1 MEFGSPSYMRKVIKS
16 KLTNYIR
23 ANNREKVDRLL
34 SNSANLE
41 LLRNERY
48 FNPFV
53 VAIKENKLQ
62 MFDIMLQHGLEFD
75 RIELI
80 RDRSKSS
87 LRKRHGKRKLDKL
100 DSSSSDEKGSDLTVD
115 NTEVKPMKNGFYSN
129 TLVEAIKRVNLEA
142 VERLLRLN
150 VNVNSTNYRQIPLQ
164 IAYNVYAAKRDKYFA
179 EGRLDED
186 FSHYEVIY
194 NILIIRDHLKRLIDY

>member
-1 MEFGSPSYMRKVIKS
+1 MEFGSSSYMRRVLKN

-53 VAIKENKLQ
+53 VAIKENRLQ

-100 DSSSSDEKGSDLTVD
+100 DSLSSDEKGSDLTVD
-115 NTEVKPMKNGFYSN
+115 NTEAKPMKNGFYSN

-150 VNVNSTNYRQIPLQ
+150 VNVNSTFRCKSHTICMRPKGISILL
-164 IAYNVYAAKRDKYFA
+164 RD
-179 EGRLDED
+179 
-186 FSHYEVIY
+186 V
-194 NILIIRDHLKRLIDY
+194 